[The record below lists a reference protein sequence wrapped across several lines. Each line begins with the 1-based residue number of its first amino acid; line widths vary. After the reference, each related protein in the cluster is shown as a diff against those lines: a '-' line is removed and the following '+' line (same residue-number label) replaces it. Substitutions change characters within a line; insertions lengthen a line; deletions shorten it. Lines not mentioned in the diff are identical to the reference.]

1 MIKKVVVRT
10 NEIKY
15 TVLLTNNIILYTCL
29 TFIEPYQNILEPFA
43 RKCTFDYWSNGPIIL
58 QYMPICGQAF
68 HPYSKYLKAED
79 MLGAISEARLFLI
92 STDVDL
98 VVPNSTLCPDSVL
111 IYGYF

>member
-1 MIKKVVVRT
+1 MIKKVVLQN

-15 TVLLTNNIILYTCL
+15 TLLLTNNIILYTHL

-43 RKCTFDYWSNGPIIL
+43 QKCTFDYWSNGTIIL
-58 QYMPICGQAF
+58 KYMPLFGQTF

-79 MLGAISEARLFLI
+79 MLGAISEARLFFL

-98 VVPNSTLCPDSVL
+98 VVPNSTLVQMVS
-111 IYGYF
+111 